1 MGKKVWLNGGL
12 VDRENAAISVFD
24 HGVLYG
30 DGVFEGIR
38 FYERKV
44 FKLDEHIDRL
54 FNSAKIIMLDIP
66 VSKEELKQAILL
78 TCRESGL
85 DNGYVRPV
93 VTRGTGPLGLAPWK
107 CSNPS
112 VFIIADTIQLYPA
125 EHYRNGM
132 PIVTVPTRRN
142 ISEAVNPMIKS
153 LNYLNNILAKI
164 EAKTAG
170 VEEALMLNQEGY
182 VAECTGDNIFIIR
195 KGVIYTPPV
204 YAGALPGITM
214 STVAELAAG
223 MGVNLIDKLFTRA
236 EIYTADECFLT
247 GTAAEVVPVISLD
260 GRVIGDGKPGAI
272 TRKLVERFQEYAR
285 ANGTPIG

>member
-1 MGKKVWLNGGL
+1 MGSKVWLNGQM
-12 VDRENAAISVFD
+12 VDREKASISVFD
-24 HGVLYG
+24 HGLLYG

-66 VSKEELKQAILL
+66 VSKDDLKKAVLL

-107 CSNPS
+107 CTNPNI
-112 VFIIADTIQLYPA
+112 FIIADTLLLYPV
-125 EHYRNGM
+125 ELYRNGM

-182 VAECTGDNIFIIR
+182 VAECTGDNIFIVR
-195 KGVIYTPPV
+195 NGVIYTPPV
-204 YAGALPGITM
+204 YAGALPGITL
-214 STVAELAAG
+214 SAVIEVAAQ
-223 MGVNLIDKLFTRA
+223 MGVKVIDKIFTRA
-236 EIYTADECFLT
+236 EVYTADECFLT
-247 GTAAEVVPVISLD
+247 GTAAEVVPIISLD
-260 GRVIGDGKPGAI
+260 SRKIGDGKPGAI
-272 TRKLVERFQEYAR
+272 TSELVTRFQEYAR
-285 ANGTPIG
+285 KTGTPIG